1 MSGDRVATKAIL
13 WDMDGVIAMSG
24 EYHYEAYRELF
35 GEMNV
40 PFNREQYFDEL
51 FGVRNWT
58 IIRTVAGDL
67 PREEIERLAERKE
80 EKFRRIARG
89 KIEALPGAKAMIQRA
104 SEAGLKQAIVSS
116 TPCAN
121 IDLVLDELGLREAF
135 GTIVGEEDAEKGKPD
150 PEGFLVAAERL
161 NVEPAACV
169 VIEDA
174 PAGIEA
180 GNAGGM
186 RTIGVATTRVP
197 ERLSAADLVVGS
209 LEDERVWEFVS
220 GSHE

>member
-1 MSGDRVATKAIL
+1 MTRTHAIL
-13 WDMDGVIAMSG
+13 WDMDGVIVMSG

-35 GEMNV
+35 GELEV
-40 PFNREQYFDEL
+40 PFSKEQYFDEL

-58 IIRTVAGDL
+58 IIRTVAGEM

-89 KIEALPGAKAMIQRA
+89 KIAALPGAKAMIQRA
-104 SEAGLKQAIVSS
+104 SEEGLKQAIVSS
-116 TPCAN
+116 TPRAN
-121 IDLVLDELGLREAF
+121 VDLVLDELGLTDAF
-135 GTIVGEEDAEKGKPD
+135 GTIVAEEDAEKGKPD

-161 NVEPAACV
+161 GVEPAACV

-180 GNAGGM
+180 GNAASM

-209 LEDERVWEFVS
+209 LEDERVWRFVS
-220 GSHE
+220 G

>member
-1 MSGDRVATKAIL
+1 MTTTKAIL
-13 WDMDGVIAMSG
+13 WDMDGVIVMSG
-24 EYHYEAYRELF
+24 EHHYEAYRELF
-35 GEMNV
+35 EEIGV
-40 PFNREQYFDEL
+40 PFSREQYFDEL
-51 FGVRNWT
+51 FGVRNWD

-67 PREEIERLAERKE
+67 PRDEIERLAERKE

-89 KIEALPGAKAMIQRA
+89 KIEALPGAKEMIERA
-104 SEAGLKQAIVSS
+104 SESGVKQAIVSS
-116 TPCAN
+116 TPCVN
-121 IDLVLDELGLREAF
+121 IELVLQELGMTEAF

-161 NVEPAACV
+161 GVEPAACV

-186 RTIGVATTRVP
+186 RTIGVTTTRAP
-197 ERLSAADLVVGS
+197 ERLSEADLVVGS
-209 LEDERVWEFVS
+209 LEDERAWRFVS
-220 GSHE
+220 G

>member
-1 MSGDRVATKAIL
+1 MKTQAIL
-13 WDMDGVIAMSG
+13 WDMDGVIVMSG

-35 GEMNV
+35 NEMKV
-40 PFNREQYFDEL
+40 PFSREQYFDEL

-58 IIRTVAGDL
+58 IIQTVAGEM
-67 PREEIERLAERKE
+67 PRDEVERLAERKE
-80 EKFRRIARG
+80 QKFRRIARG
-89 KIEALPGAKAMIQRA
+89 KIEALPGAKEMIDRA

-116 TPCAN
+116 TPRAN
-121 IDLVLDELGLREAF
+121 IDLVLEELGLTEAF
-135 GTIVGEEDAEKGKPD
+135 GAIVAEEDAEKGKPD

-161 NVEPAACV
+161 GVEPAGCV

-197 ERLSAADLVVGS
+197 ARLSAADLVVGS
-209 LEDERVWEFVS
+209 LEDERVWGFVE
-220 GSHE
+220 GS

>member
-1 MSGDRVATKAIL
+1 MTRTQAIL
-13 WDMDGVIAMSG
+13 WDMDGVIVMSG

-35 GEMNV
+35 EEMGV
-40 PFNREQYFDEL
+40 PFSKEQYFDEL

-67 PREEIERLAERKE
+67 PRAEIERLAERKE
-80 EKFRRIARG
+80 EEFRRIARG
-89 KIEALPGAKAMIQRA
+89 KIEALPGAKEMIGRA

-116 TPCAN
+116 TPRAN
-121 IDLVLDELGLREAF
+121 IDLVLHELGLTDAF
-135 GTIVGEEDAEKGKPD
+135 GAIVGEEDAEKGKPD

-161 NVEPAACV
+161 GVEPAACV

-186 RTIGVATTRVP
+186 STIGVATTRVP

-209 LEDERVWEFVS
+209 LEDGRVWEFVNR
-220 GSHE
+220 

>member
-1 MSGDRVATKAIL
+1 MSGDGVAETKAIL
-13 WDMDGVIAMSG
+13 WDMDGVIVMSG

-35 GEMNV
+35 GEIGV

-67 PREEIERLAERKE
+67 PRDEIERLAERKE

-89 KIEALPGAKAMIQRA
+89 KIEALPGAKEMIQRA

-116 TPCAN
+116 TPRAN
-121 IDLVLDELGLREAF
+121 IDLVLEELGLTDAF
-135 GTIVGEEDAEKGKPD
+135 GTIVAEEDAEKGKPD

-161 NVEPAACV
+161 GVKPAECV

-220 GSHE
+220 E